1 MGIIDLFLRSG
12 FLKPSFARGIHPP
25 QHKETGH
32 TPIRRMPFASRLTV
46 PLSQHLGK
54 PARAIV
60 VAGQE
65 VLRGELIAEA
75 DGYVSAPV
83 HAPVSGVVEAVELRP
98 TMNGTWQPSI
108 VIHAYESATQ
118 EVLFGEAVDLD
129 ALTAEQVIQRVQESG
144 MVGLGGAAFPTHAK
158 LAAPREH
165 PITHLL
171 VNGCECEP
179 FLTADHR
186 MMVEWPQHL
195 VAGIKLAMKACGAKR
210 AMIGVE
216 DNKPDA
222 IAAIAAALPED
233 GDITV
238 HAVRTK
244 YPQGAEPMLIS
255 ALLEREL
262 PAGMRPYQMG
272 VVMQNVGT
280 LAEIGRLLPRRHGL
294 TERVVTVSGPTVAKP
309 GNYLVPIGTPL
320 RFVLEQV
327 GVAHDAVEVILGG
340 PMMGNAVASLDVP
353 VTKAVSGIL
362 VFDRSAMEARQGN
375 VHPCI
380 KCGECVNAC
389 PKGLNPSMLGML
401 AARREYDAMAENYH
415 LEGCFECGCCSYVC
429 PSNIPLVQQFRIA
442 KQIVRER
449 QAA

>member
-1 MGIIDLFLRSG
+1 MGLIDLFLR
-12 FLKPSFARGIHPP
+12 PTFARGIHPP
-25 QHKETGH
+25 QHKETGC
-32 TPIRRMPFASRLTV
+32 TPIRRMPFAQRLTV

-54 PARAIV
+54 PAKAIV

-75 DGYVSAPV
+75 DGYISAPV

-98 TMNGTWQPSI
+98 TMSGAWQQSI

-118 EVLFGEAVDLD
+118 EVLFGEAVDLE
-129 ALTAEQVIQRVQESG
+129 ALTAEQVIQLVQESG

-158 LAAPREH
+158 LAAPEGH

-186 MMVEWPQHL
+186 MMLEWPQHL
-195 VAGIKLAMKACGAKR
+195 VTGIKLAMKACGARR

-222 IAAIAAALPED
+222 IAAIAAVLPRD
-233 GDITV
+233 GAISV

-255 ALLEREL
+255 ALLGREL
-262 PAGMRPYQMG
+262 PAGMRPYQIG

-280 LAEIGRLLPRRHGL
+280 LAEIGRLLPRRQGL
-294 TERVVTVSGPTVAKP
+294 IERVVTVSGPTVARP
-309 GNYLVPIGTPL
+309 GNYLVPIGTPM

-327 GVAHDAVEVILGG
+327 GVPNDAVEVILGG

-362 VFDRSAMEARQGN
+362 VFDRKAMAARQGT
-375 VHPCI
+375 VYPCI

-401 AARREYDAMAENYH
+401 AGHREYDRMADEYH

-429 PSNIPLVQQFRIA
+429 PSNIPLVQQFRVA

-449 QAA
+449 QAV

>member
-1 MGIIDLFLRSG
+1 MGLFDQFLRPG
-12 FLKPSFARGIHPP
+12 FLMPTFARGIHPP
-25 QHKETGH
+25 QHKETGR
-32 TPIRRMPFASRLTV
+32 TPIRRMAFAPRLTV
-46 PLSQHLGK
+46 PLAQHLGK
-54 PARAIV
+54 PARAV
-60 VAGQE
+60 VSAGQE
-65 VLRGELIAEA
+65 VLRGELIGEA
-75 DGYVSAPV
+75 DGYVSAPI
-83 HAPVSGVVEAVELRP
+83 HAPVSGVVEALELRP
-98 TMNGTWQPSI
+98 TMSGAWLQSI
-108 VIHAYESATQ
+108 VIRGYESATQ
-118 EVLFGEAVDLD
+118 EVLFGEAVDMG
-129 ALTAEQVIQRVQESG
+129 ALTPEQVIQRVQESG

-158 LAAPREH
+158 LAAPKES

-186 MMVEWPQHL
+186 MMLEWPQHL
-195 VAGIKLAMKACGAKR
+195 LAGIRLAMKACGAKR

-222 IAAIAAALPED
+222 IAAIAAVLPKD
-233 GDITV
+233 DDISV

-255 ALLEREL
+255 ALLGREL
-262 PAGMRPYQMG
+262 PAGMRPYQIG
-272 VVMQNVGT
+272 VVMHNVGT
-280 LAEIGRLLPRRHGL
+280 LAEIGRLLPRGHGL
-294 TERVVTVSGPTVAKP
+294 IERVVTVSGPAVGKP

-320 RFVLEQV
+320 RFVLEQA
-327 GVAHDAVEVILGG
+327 GVAHDSVEVILGG

-362 VFDRSAMEARQGN
+362 VFGRSAMQARQGN

-380 KCGECVNAC
+380 KCGECVGAC

-401 AARREYDAMAENYH
+401 AARREYDTMAAEYH
-415 LEGCFECGCCSYVC
+415 LDGCFECGCCSYVC
-429 PSNIPLVQQFRIA
+429 PSHIPLVQQFRVA